1 MSHPEDAA
9 PAQVG
14 AWYVEILRKFGEA
27 QGRLLWLYERG
38 GSLGDQA
45 QEAQGVALLLDEIVG
60 ALQAMEGGLMSG
72 AELPKVRGYAE
83 ALQEALS
90 RPDRREPDSQEG
102 NARAFLEYRQSLE
115 DRMYAVGLLLEDVKT
130 FLFARGLFAV
140 KGAQA

>member
-9 PAQVG
+9 PSQVG
-14 AWYVEILRKFGEA
+14 AWYIEVLRKFGDA

-83 ALQEALS
+83 ALQEAL
-90 RPDRREPDSQEG
+90 
-102 NARAFLEYRQSLE
+102 
-115 DRMYAVGLLLEDVKT
+115 
-130 FLFARGLFAV
+130 
-140 KGAQA
+140 